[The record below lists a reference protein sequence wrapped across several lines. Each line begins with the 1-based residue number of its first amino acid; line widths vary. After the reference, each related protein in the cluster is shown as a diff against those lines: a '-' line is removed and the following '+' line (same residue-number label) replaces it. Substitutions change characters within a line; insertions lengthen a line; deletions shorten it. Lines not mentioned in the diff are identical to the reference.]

1 MIGAL
6 VDGEG
11 LTWVHDVM
19 IPLSVGRVGSN
30 QWSESLTIEMLE
42 VILAMQFSIVILN
55 EYTSSYPQ
63 FQWVDWKDINRKQ
76 MKSEGDNWSMTTLS
90 GDSILECLKNN
101 NIDQHHL
108 VQWKSIKDT
117 IYRVSLPKK

>member
-19 IPLSVGRVGSN
+19 VPLSVGRVGSN

-42 VILAMQFSIVILN
+42 VILADAILDRHP
-55 EYTSSYPQ
+55 ERIHV
-63 FQWVDWKDINRKQ
+63 F
-76 MKSEGDNWSMTTLS
+76 
-90 GDSILECLKNN
+90 
-101 NIDQHHL
+101 
-108 VQWKSIKDT
+108 
-117 IYRVSLPKK
+117 LPAVPMG